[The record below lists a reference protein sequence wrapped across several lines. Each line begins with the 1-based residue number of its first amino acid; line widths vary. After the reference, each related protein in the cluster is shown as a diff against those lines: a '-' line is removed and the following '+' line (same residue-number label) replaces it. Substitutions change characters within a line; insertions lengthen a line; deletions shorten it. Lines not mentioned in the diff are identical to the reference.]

1 MKITCNRR
9 DDILKRKQ
17 EYESDRAKRQAKY
30 DEEYRSYRDE
40 SRNREDK
47 IRNDVIGAIGR
58 TTLDLTIDV
67 SMSFGNGY
75 RVRVSDE
82 DNKFDDDKA
91 LSWTWEVSLD
101 KNGDVKKESSS
112 WSGMKAVTANNIN
125 NLKEIVR
132 VLEILN
138 NIDFKTMLNRVTP
151 PEPNDY
157 ITGPNPKYEKSEDF
171 DQMLLEAEVE
181 DCIGTRK
188 GILGTYSKYYRGDV
202 YHFIM
207 KQTPSSYTVW
217 DIPAYYVENHEGS
230 LSDLYETYYAKRNEY
245 NYTMRK
251 NTFFETIEQNVTIVD
266 FS

>member
-30 DEEYRSYRDE
+30 DEEYKAWRDE
-40 SRNREDK
+40 EYGRGQSLEK
-47 IRNDVIGAIGR
+47 AVIRAIGR
-58 TTLDLTIDV
+58 TPLDLTIDV
-67 SMSFGNGY
+67 GMSFGRGY
-75 RVRVSDE
+75 RIRVSDE
-82 DNKFDDDKA
+82 DNKFDGDKA

-101 KNGDVKKESSS
+101 KDGDVKKESSS
-112 WSGMKAVTANNIN
+112 WSGMKAVSAANLN

-151 PEPNDY
+151 PNPDDY
-157 ITGPNPKYEKSEDF
+157 ITVPNPKYETAPDF
-171 DQMLLEAEVE
+171 DKELLEADVE

-188 GILGTYSKYYRGDV
+188 GILGTYSKIYRGDV
-202 YHFIM
+202 YHFIQ
-207 KQTPSSYTVW
+207 KETPASYTVW

-230 LSDLYETYYAKRNEY
+230 LSDLYETYYAKRDAY
-245 NYTMRK
+245 TYTMRK

>member
-30 DEEYRSYRDE
+30 DAEYRSYRDE

-47 IRNDVIGAIGR
+47 IRNDVIGAIGS

-101 KNGDVKKESSS
+101 KNGDLKKESSS
-112 WSGMKAVTANNIN
+112 WSGMNAVSAANLS

-138 NIDFKTMLNRVTP
+138 NIDFKTMLHRVTP

-230 LSDLYETYYAKRNEY
+230 LSDLYEKYYAKRNEY

>member
-17 EYESDRAKRQAKY
+17 EHESDRAKRQAKY
-30 DEEYRSYRDE
+30 DEEYKAYKDE

-47 IRNDVIGAIGR
+47 IRNDVIDAIGN
-58 TTLDLTIDV
+58 TSLDLAINV
-67 SMSFGNGY
+67 ENMFGSRY
-75 RVRVSDE
+75 KIRVSDE

-112 WSGMKAVTANNIN
+112 WSGMKAVTANNIS

-132 VLEILN
+132 VLETLN
-138 NIDFKTMLNRVTP
+138 KIDFKMLLTEIEP
-151 PEPNDY
+151 PEYQDYVTENNPQYETAPN
-157 ITGPNPKYEKSEDF
+157 F
-171 DQMLLEAEVE
+171 DRELMEADVE

-188 GILGTYSKYYRGDV
+188 GVLGTYSKIYRGDV
-202 YHFIM
+202 YHFI
-207 KQTPSSYTVW
+207 QRETPSSYTVW
-217 DIPAYYVENHEGS
+217 DIPAYYVENHDGS
-230 LSDLYETYYAKRNEY
+230 LSDLYETYYAKRDKY
-245 NYTMRK
+245 TYTMRK

>member
-30 DEEYRSYRDE
+30 DEEYKAWEDE
-40 SRNREDK
+40 EHGRRQSLEK
-47 IRNDVIGAIGR
+47 AIIRAIGN

-67 SMSFGNGY
+67 GMSFGNGY

-101 KNGDVKKESSS
+101 KNGDLKKESSS
-112 WSGMKAVTANNIN
+112 WSGMNAVSAANLS

-138 NIDFKTMLNRVTP
+138 NIDFKTMLHRVTP

-217 DIPAYYVENHEGS
+217 DIPAYYVENHEGT
-230 LSDLYETYYAKRNEY
+230 LSDLYEKYYADHDK
-245 NYTMRK
+245 YTYTIRK
-251 NTFFETIEQNVTIVD
+251 NTFFETIEQKVTIVD

>member
-30 DEEYRSYRDE
+30 DEEYKAWKDE
-40 SRNREDK
+40 EYGRRQSLEK
-47 IRNDVIGAIGR
+47 AVIRAIDN

-67 SMSFGNGY
+67 GMSFGTGY
-75 RVRVSDE
+75 RIRVSDE

-101 KNGDVKKESSS
+101 ENGDVKKESSS

-138 NIDFKTMLNRVTP
+138 KIDFKTMLNRVTP
-151 PEPNDY
+151 SNPEDY
-157 ITGPNPKYEKSEDF
+157 ITGPSPKYETAPDF
-171 DQMLLEAEVE
+171 DKELMEVDVE
-181 DCIGTRK
+181 ECIGTRK

-230 LSDLYETYYAKRNEY
+230 LSDLYEKFYAERNEY

>member
-30 DEEYRSYRDE
+30 DEEYKAWRDE
-40 SRNREDK
+40 DYSRGQSLK
-47 IRNDVIGAIGR
+47 KAVIRAIGS

-101 KNGDVKKESSS
+101 KNGDLKKESSS
-112 WSGMKAVTANNIN
+112 WSGMNAVSAANLS

-138 NIDFKTMLNRVTP
+138 NIDFKTMLHRVTP

-157 ITGPNPKYEKSEDF
+157 ITGPNPKYETAPNF
-171 DQMLLEAEVE
+171 DEELMEVDVE
-181 DCIGTRK
+181 ECIGTRK

-230 LSDLYETYYAKRNEY
+230 LSDLYEKFYAKRNEY

-251 NTFFETIEQNVTIVD
+251 NKFFETIEQNVTIVD

>member
-30 DEEYRSYRDE
+30 DEEYKAWRDE
-40 SRNREDK
+40 EYGRRQSLEK
-47 IRNDVIGAIGR
+47 AVIRAIGN
-58 TTLDLTIDV
+58 TPLDLTIDV
-67 SMSFGNGY
+67 GMSFGSGY
-75 RVRVSDE
+75 RIRISDE
-82 DNKFDDDKA
+82 DNKFDSDKA

-101 KNGDVKKESSS
+101 NSGDVKKESSS

-138 NIDFKTMLNRVTP
+138 KIDFKTLLNRVTP
-151 PEPNDY
+151 SNPDDY

-202 YHFIM
+202 YHFI
-207 KQTPSSYTVW
+207 QRETPASYTVW
-217 DIPAYYVENHEGS
+217 DIPAYYVENHDGS
-230 LSDLYETYYAKRNEY
+230 LSDLYEKYYAEHDK
-245 NYTMRK
+245 YTYTIRK
-251 NTFFETIEQNVTIVD
+251 NTFFETIEQKVTIVD

>member
-17 EYESDRAKRQAKY
+17 EHESDRAKRQAKY
-30 DEEYRSYRDE
+30 DEEYQAYKDE

-47 IRNDVIGAIGR
+47 IRNDVIDAIGN
-58 TTLDLTIDV
+58 TSLDLAINV
-67 SMSFGNGY
+67 ENMFGSRY
-75 RVRVSDE
+75 KIRVSDE

-91 LSWTWEVSLD
+91 LLWTWEVSLD

-112 WSGMKAVTANNIN
+112 WSGMKAVTANNIS

-132 VLEILN
+132 VLETLN
-138 NIDFKTMLNRVTP
+138 KIDFKMLLTEIEP
-151 PEPNDY
+151 PEYQDYVTENNPQYETAPN
-157 ITGPNPKYEKSEDF
+157 F
-171 DQMLLEAEVE
+171 DKELMEADVA

-207 KQTPSSYTVW
+207 RETPSSYTVW
-217 DIPAYYVENHEGS
+217 DIPAYYVEHNEGS

-245 NYTMRK
+245 NYTLRK

>member
-1 MKITCNRR
+1 MKITCNKR

-30 DEEYRSYRDE
+30 DEEYEAWRDE
-40 SRNREDK
+40 DYSRGQSLK
-47 IRNDVIGAIGR
+47 KAVIRAIGS

-67 SMSFGNGY
+67 GDSFGTGY
-75 RVRVSDE
+75 RIRISDE
-82 DNKFDDDKA
+82 DNKFDGDKA

-101 KNGDVKKESSS
+101 MNGDVKKESSS
-112 WSGMKAVTANNIN
+112 WSGMNAVTANNIN

-138 NIDFKTMLNRVTP
+138 DIDFKTMLNRVTL
-151 PEPNDY
+151 PNPDDY
-157 ITGPNPKYEKSEDF
+157 ITRPNPKYEKSEDF

-202 YHFIM
+202 YHFI
-207 KQTPSSYTVW
+207 QRETPSSYNMW
-217 DIPAYYVENHEGS
+217 DIPAYYVEKNDGS
-230 LSDLYETYYAKRNEY
+230 LSDLFEKY
-245 NYTMRK
+245 NDSGSNYNMRK
-251 NTFFETIEQNVTIVD
+251 DKFFETIEKPIKIVD

>member
-30 DEEYRSYRDE
+30 DEEYKAWRDE
-40 SRNREDK
+40 EYGRGQSLEK
-47 IRNDVIGAIGR
+47 AVIRAIGR
-58 TTLDLTIDV
+58 TPLDLTIDV
-67 SMSFGNGY
+67 GMSFGTGY
-75 RVRVSDE
+75 RIRVSDE
-82 DNKFDDDKA
+82 DNKFDGDKA

-101 KNGDVKKESSS
+101 KDGDVKKESSS
-112 WSGMKAVTANNIN
+112 WSGMKAVSAANLS

-138 NIDFKTMLNRVTP
+138 NIDFKAMLNRVTP
-151 PEPNDY
+151 PNPDDY
-157 ITGPNPKYEKSEDF
+157 ITVSNPKYETAPNF
-171 DQMLLEAEVE
+171 DEELMEVDVE

-217 DIPAYYVENHEGS
+217 DIPAYYVENHNEP
-230 LSDLYETYYAKRNEY
+230 LSDLYEKFYAKRNEY

-251 NTFFETIEQNVTIVD
+251 NKFFETIEQDVTIVD